1 MFTALLVFGTRPE
14 VVKLAPVH
22 RELRARPERFRLV
35 CCSTG
40 QHRELLD
47 QMLHVFDIQ
56 PDLDLD
62 IIKHNQGLFHL
73 TSSVLSKM
81 EDVLNTV
88 QPDVTI
94 VQGDTTS
101 AFAAALG
108 SFYCRIPVVHVEA
121 GLRSYDKFQPFPE
134 EINRVFISRVADL
147 NFCPTRR
154 AADNLSA
161 ESIEPS
167 SIFVTGNTVIDALF
181 QTLERLRRAGDLEK
195 YVDELQL
202 TTERMILVTGHRREN
217 FGTGLENVSQALL
230 DLARTFPDTS
240 IVYSVHPNPNVREPV
255 EAILRGHERIRVI
268 APPDYLRFVSL
279 MQRSYFLI
287 TDSGGIQEEAPSLKK
302 PVLVT
307 RAVTERPEAVE
318 CGAAKLVGTDRS
330 RIMKEASLLLEDP
343 DHYASMIVP
352 ESPFGDGRAAE
363 RIVKEL
369 EIYLTNR
376 SRKTVGD
383 R

>member
-1 MFTALLVFGTRPE
+1 MFTALMIFGTRPE

-22 RELRARPERFRLV
+22 RELRAKSDIFRLV

-47 QMLHVFDIQ
+47 QMLRVFKIQ

-73 TSSVLSKM
+73 TSSVLSRM

-94 VQGDTTS
+94 VQGDTSS

-108 SFYCRIPVVHVEA
+108 SFYCRIPVAHVEA

-134 EINRVFISRVADL
+134 EMNRVFISRIAEI
-147 NFCPTRR
+147 NFCPTHG
-154 AADNLSA
+154 AANNLA
-161 ESIEPS
+161 EENVDPS
-167 SIFVTGNTVIDALF
+167 SIFVTGNTVIDALL
-181 QTLERLRRAGDLEK
+181 QTLERLNRAGELEK
-195 YVDELQL
+195 YVDELKL

-217 FGTGLENVSQALL
+217 FGGGLESVSQALL
-230 DLARTFPDTS
+230 DLARSFTDTS

-255 EAILRGHERIRVI
+255 EAMLSGHERIKI
-268 APPDYLRFVSL
+268 ISPPDYLRFVSL

-307 RAVTERPEAVE
+307 RSVTERPEAVE
-318 CGAAKLVGTDRS
+318 CGAAKLVGTDRR
-330 RIMKEASLLLEDP
+330 RIVEEAARLLQDS

-352 ESPFGDGRAAE
+352 ESPFGDGRAAR

-369 EIYLTNR
+369 ERFLGNR
-376 SRKTVGD
+376 SGEPTA
-383 R
+383 